1 MLPSLSRVLRIALA
15 VAVSVGAHHHSA
27 FAAGDDDEEGDEDSA
42 KSNDDGEGGDTES
55 EDEEED
61 DKDQPAV
68 TAGGLFT
75 LKTYPVS
82 ELQRPLTITKDVAQ
96 ARFGVGT
103 DVSNKGAFESAGVN
117 IDALY
122 GYTDNF
128 MLLGGFDSAYNVNQF
143 VVYAGFAGALAY
155 DVIDFRLAARIGR
168 SAFPVPNAMDPN
180 QIDIVPQ
187 GIKAAVDIGFPVRY
201 VAKPEIAIVALQT
214 VMSIDFNASAGD
226 MTRGVP
232 ENGAKPDLNPSLGI
246 ATNPIPQLSL
256 VVFAALHVID
266 FDFTNQLSV
275 PATAR
280 VEFSPNQKWD
290 VGGEFTLLNV
300 KPAEGQSPF
309 DARFLTLFVASRFG
323 K

>member
-1 MLPSLSRVLRIALA
+1 MLPSLSRALRIALA
-15 VAVSVGAHHHSA
+15 VASGVGFIAVTGHHH
-27 FAAGDDDEEGDEDSA
+27 AAYAADDDDDEGGDDDSA
-42 KSNDDGEGGDTES
+42 KSKDDDSGDSEG
-55 EDEEED
+55 EDEDED

-82 ELQRPLTITKDVAQ
+82 ELLRPLTITKDVAQ

-128 MLLGGFDSAYNVNQF
+128 MILGGFDSAYNVNQF
-143 VVYAGFAGALAY
+143 QVYGGFEGALAY
-155 DVIDFRLAARIGR
+155 DMIDFRLAARIGR
-168 SAFPVPNAMDPN
+168 GATPVPDMMDPN
-180 QIDIVPQ
+180 KIDIVADDV
-187 GIKAAVDIGFPVRY
+187 KAAVDIGFPFRY
-201 VAKPEIAIVALQT
+201 VAKPEIAIIALNT
-214 VMSIDFNASAGD
+214 LMSVDFNGTPA
-226 MTRGVP
+226 
-232 ENGAKPDLNPSLGI
+232 NKAKPDLDPSLGI

-256 VVFAALHVID
+256 VVFAQLQVVD
-266 FDFTNQLSV
+266 FDFTNNLRV

-280 VEFSPNQKWD
+280 VEFSPNNKWD

-300 KPAEGQSPF
+300 KPAEGQGGPF
-309 DARFLTLFVASRFG
+309 DARFLTLFIASRFG